1 MAGAPV
7 QIVTIEVNPP
17 SLRKG
22 ESWRAIPPRRSHW
35 TIRVHERIDTVGQY
49 GKDRS
54 ASAVR
59 RMKADVAERPED
71 IKSDEN
77 LFDEDGLALD
87 SIDALELGVNI
98 QKKYGVKI
106 DPQDKN
112 LSAHFQSVRALADF
126 INRK

>member
-1 MAGAPV
+1 MSAIESELKEM
-7 QIVTIEVNPP
+7 IVEV
-17 SLRKG
+17 LG
-22 ESWRAIPPRRSHW
+22 LE
-35 TIRVHERIDTVGQY
+35 
-49 GKDRS
+49 
-54 ASAVR
+54 
-59 RMKADVAERPED
+59 DVKPED

-112 LSAHFQSVRALADF
+112 LAAHFQTVGALAEF
-126 INRK
+126 IGRK

>member
-1 MAGAPV
+1 MSDV
-7 QIVTIEVNPP
+7 ESELKQMIVEV
-17 SLRKG
+17 LG
-22 ESWRAIPPRRSHW
+22 LE
-35 TIRVHERIDTVGQY
+35 
-49 GKDRS
+49 
-54 ASAVR
+54 
-59 RMKADVAERPED
+59 DVRPED

-77 LFDEDGLALD
+77 LVDEDGLALD

-126 INRK
+126 INSRK

>member
-1 MAGAPV
+1 MSDV
-7 QIVTIEVNPP
+7 ESELKQMIVEV
-17 SLRKG
+17 LG
-22 ESWRAIPPRRSHW
+22 LEDI
-35 TIRVHERIDTVGQY
+35 Q
-49 GKDRS
+49 
-54 ASAVR
+54 
-59 RMKADVAERPED
+59 PED

>member
-1 MAGAPV
+1 MSDV
-7 QIVTIEVNPP
+7 ESELKQMIVEV
-17 SLRKG
+17 LG
-22 ESWRAIPPRRSHW
+22 LEDI
-35 TIRVHERIDTVGQY
+35 
-49 GKDRS
+49 
-54 ASAVR
+54 
-59 RMKADVAERPED
+59 RPED

-112 LSAHFQSVRALADF
+112 LSAHFQSVRALAEF

>member
-1 MAGAPV
+1 MNDIESELK
-7 QIVTIEVNPP
+7 QMIVETLGLEDI
-17 SLRKG
+17 
-22 ESWRAIPPRRSHW
+22 
-35 TIRVHERIDTVGQY
+35 
-49 GKDRS
+49 
-54 ASAVR
+54 
-59 RMKADVAERPED
+59 RPED

-112 LSAHFQSVRALADF
+112 LASHFQTVRSLADF
-126 INRK
+126 IGRK

>member
-1 MAGAPV
+1 MSDVESELKRMIVELLGLEDV
-7 QIVTIEVNPP
+7 Q
-17 SLRKG
+17 
-22 ESWRAIPPRRSHW
+22 
-35 TIRVHERIDTVGQY
+35 
-49 GKDRS
+49 
-54 ASAVR
+54 
-59 RMKADVAERPED
+59 PED

-106 DPQDKN
+106 DPQDKT

-126 INRK
+126 IRK

>member
-1 MAGAPV
+1 MSDV
-7 QIVTIEVNPP
+7 ESELKQMIVEV
-17 SLRKG
+17 LG
-22 ESWRAIPPRRSHW
+22 LE
-35 TIRVHERIDTVGQY
+35 
-49 GKDRS
+49 
-54 ASAVR
+54 
-59 RMKADVAERPED
+59 DVRPED

-112 LSAHFQSVRALADF
+112 LSAHFQSVRAPADF
-126 INRK
+126 ISRK

>member
-1 MAGAPV
+1 MSDV
-7 QIVTIEVNPP
+7 ESELKQMIVEV
-17 SLRKG
+17 LG
-22 ESWRAIPPRRSHW
+22 LE
-35 TIRVHERIDTVGQY
+35 
-49 GKDRS
+49 
-54 ASAVR
+54 
-59 RMKADVAERPED
+59 DVRPED

>member
-1 MAGAPV
+1 MSAIESELK
-7 QIVTIEVNPP
+7 QMIVEV
-17 SLRKG
+17 LG
-22 ESWRAIPPRRSHW
+22 LE
-35 TIRVHERIDTVGQY
+35 
-49 GKDRS
+49 
-54 ASAVR
+54 
-59 RMKADVAERPED
+59 DVKPED

-112 LSAHFQSVRALADF
+112 LSAHFQTVGALAAF
-126 INRK
+126 IGSK